1 MKKKE
6 RNIKKWNKHT
16 CPSKNVCLYVR
27 PVPPIGDK
35 VQNPMASKS
44 KNKRNRKEKSFS
56 DYENMKST
64 QQLLHKQFSSSKT

>member
-44 KNKRNRKEKSFS
+44 KNKRNRKEKKFQWLWK
-56 DYENMKST
+56 YEKYST
-64 QQLLHKQFSSSKT
+64 AITQAVFI